1 MAGRK
6 RISNTKREEI
16 KALYA
21 EGVPVLKIS
30 KMKGV
35 SPSYIYVILGK
46 QTTKK
51 KKVMKKKTAPS
62 NTPRVRLSHEAMAAV
77 EAGRIKGERR
87 MQTVERMLIAAAAAT
102 AHDPSI
108 EEHIEEQVEKQ
119 GFFQRMFSF

>member
-30 KMKGV
+30 KEKGV

-51 KKVMKKKTAPS
+51 KKVMKKPVS
-62 NTPRVRLSHEAMAAV
+62 MSMPRVRLSHEAMAAV
-77 EAGRIKGERR
+77 EAARLKGERR
-87 MQTVERMLIAAAAAT
+87 VQTVERMLIAAAAAT

>member
-1 MAGRK
+1 MAGKK
-6 RISNTKREEI
+6 RISNTTREEI
-16 KALYA
+16 KSLYA

-46 QTTKK
+46 QNK

-62 NTPRVRLSHEAMAAV
+62 DTPRVRLTHEAMAAV
-77 EAGRIKGERR
+77 EVGRLKGERR

>member
-6 RISNTKREEI
+6 RISNTTREEI
-16 KALYA
+16 KSLYA

-46 QTTKK
+46 QNK
-51 KKVMKKKTAPS
+51 KKVMKKS
-62 NTPRVRLSHEAMAAV
+62 VSMSMPRVRISHEAMAAV
-77 EAGRIKGERR
+77 EAARLKGERR
-87 MQTVERMLIAAAAAT
+87 TQTVERMLIAAAAAT

-108 EEHIEEQVEKQ
+108 EEHIEEQVEKK